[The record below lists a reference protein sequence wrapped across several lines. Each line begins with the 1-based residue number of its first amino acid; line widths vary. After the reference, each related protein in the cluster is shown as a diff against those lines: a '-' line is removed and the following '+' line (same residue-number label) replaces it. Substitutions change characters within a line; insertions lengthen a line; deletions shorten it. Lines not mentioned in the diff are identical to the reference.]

1 MNTKKPSK
9 SETFLHDLVNHTH
22 GLLLFLN
29 QKKRIGKMEV
39 IDIDQL
45 INELKLMQNIIRVE
59 SDFNHKNFK
68 EYEVE
73 ASIDEIIR
81 ISKTLISVY
90 ILEDD
95 VQLKT
100 NISELNF
107 NLHNNFKLD
116 SVLFYRVLSNILKNI
131 SEASP
136 SIVEVSFSI
145 TEESVL
151 LIETKNDINHKVDE
165 GGQVRHPV
173 GLFSVKTLLENVG
186 GTFQTSSTSSSWINK
201 ISIPLIVDKSTSK
214 IAA

>member
-1 MNTKKPSK
+1 MNIKKPSK

-29 QKKRIGKMEV
+29 QKKRLGKMEEK
-39 IDIDQL
+39 DIDQL

-68 EYEVE
+68 EFEVA
-73 ASIDEIIR
+73 ASIDEIIK
-81 ISKTLISVY
+81 ISNSLISVY
-90 ILEDD
+90 ILKDD

-116 SVLFYRVLSNILKNI
+116 SVLFYRVFSNILKNI

-136 SIVEVSFSI
+136 STVEVFFSI
-145 TEESVL
+145 NEESIL
-151 LIETKNDINHKVDE
+151 LIETKNDINHKVDK
-165 GGQVRHPV
+165 GGRVRSPV

-186 GTFQTSSTSSSWINK
+186 GTIQTNSTSSSWINK
-201 ISIPLIVDKSTSK
+201 ISIPLIIDNSNSK

>member
-1 MNTKKPSK
+1 MNKKKPSK

-29 QKKRIGKMEV
+29 QKKQFGKMEEK
-39 IDIDQL
+39 DIDQL
-45 INELKLMQNIIRVE
+45 IKELKLMQNIIRVE

-68 EYEVE
+68 EFEVE

-81 ISKTLISVY
+81 ISNSLITVY
-90 ILEDD
+90 ILNDD
-95 VQLKT
+95 VHLKT

-107 NLHNNFKLD
+107 NLQNNFKLD
-116 SVLFYRVLSNILKNI
+116 SVLFYRVFSNILKNI

-136 SIVEVSFSI
+136 STVELFFSI
-145 TEESVL
+145 NEESIL
-151 LIETKNDINHKVDE
+151 LIETKNDINHKVDKSA
-165 GGQVRHPV
+165 QVRSPV

-186 GTFQTSSTSSSWINK
+186 GTIQTNSTSSSWINK
-201 ISIPLIVDKSTSK
+201 ISIPLIIDNSNSK